1 MSDFCLFVCFA
12 SLLEKTRERDKR
24 RKTCVEFQSPPPLP
38 HVPGTEGLWSL
49 FFPCWLVGE
58 GGMKSPFFRELWLG
72 EVNTLSS
79 VIKLAKGVEAN
90 PKVRSGPRTLH
101 HTTETPNFFFFF
113 LLFLYF
119 PWESHPI
126 SFYNSLTYHF
136 GLISF
141 SSFPHSKQVERSTLP
156 LGLGHAFSLGVI
168 FGHLMAASFPLS
180 LMEKHWKPTLP
191 LLSLGKSGVSQR
203 VRLGK
208 EIPVQWEALLPHPAS
223 RLGVKPADL
232 PDLPCKTAE
241 QWGSAIFFFFFG
253 LCS

>member
-1 MSDFCLFVCFA
+1 M
-12 SLLEKTRERDKR
+12 REGK
-24 RKTCVEFQSPPPLP
+24 CVEFLSPPPRP
-38 HVPGTEGLWSL
+38 HVPGTECLSSL

-90 PKVRSGPRTLH
+90 PEVRSGPRALH

-113 LLFLYF
+113 LLFFCF

-156 LGLGHAFSLGVI
+156 LGLRHAFSLGVI

-180 LMEKHWKPTLP
+180 LVEKHWKPTLP

-208 EIPVQWEALLPHPAS
+208 RSLFSGRPSCPTQLPAWESSLQT
-223 RLGVKPADL
+223 L

-241 QWGSAIFFFFFG
+241 QWGSAIFFFFG

>member
-1 MSDFCLFVCFA
+1 MLVGWRGWD
-12 SLLEKTRERDKR
+12 EIPI
-24 RKTCVEFQSPPPLP
+24 FQGTLAWIGEYLVLSHQTSKWSRSKSRSQVWPAYPPPHHRDP
-38 HVPGTEGLWSL
+38 
-49 FFPCWLVGE
+49 
-58 GGMKSPFFRELWLG
+58 
-72 EVNTLSS
+72 
-79 VIKLAKGVEAN
+79 KL
-90 PKVRSGPRTLH
+90 L
-101 HTTETPNFFFFF
+101 FFFF
-113 LLFLYF
+113 LLFFYF

-223 RLGVKPADL
+223 RLGVKPAD
-232 PDLPCKTAE
+232 PSRPSMQDC
-241 QWGSAIFFFFFG
+241 
-253 LCS
+253 